1 MKPKQPAPAEAISNE
16 EQSGTRQWRRKKPIG
31 DPEDAK
37 PRASRYDIRRR
48 HLGDELSAA
57 EEEPIL
63 ERDIGELKARADA
76 TDKAIGRIEETLNRL
91 DAGLR
96 DNRDALSNLRVD
108 IAKLPTKTAL
118 FGYTSTVAALAVA
131 VIGVF
136 IGILAYLGQ
145 LPGQ

>member
-1 MKPKQPAPAEAISNE
+1 MKAKRSDATEPATQNIGEAKAAAVRYSRGAADPGNPADGQEMSSVE
-16 EQSGTRQWRRKKPIG
+16 R
-31 DPEDAK
+31 
-37 PRASRYDIRRR
+37 
-48 HLGDELSAA
+48 EL
-57 EEEPIL
+57 
-63 ERDIGELKARADA
+63 GELKARADA
-76 TDKAIGRIEETLNRL
+76 TDKTLARMEEAFNRLGDKL

-96 DNRDALSNLRVD
+96 ENREAFAATQERIADLRID
-108 IAKLPTKTAL
+108 IAKVPTKTAL